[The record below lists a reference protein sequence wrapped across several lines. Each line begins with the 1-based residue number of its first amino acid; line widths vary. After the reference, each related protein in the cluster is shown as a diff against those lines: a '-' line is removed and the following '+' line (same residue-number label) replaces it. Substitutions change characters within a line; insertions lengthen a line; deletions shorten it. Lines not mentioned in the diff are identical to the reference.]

1 VSVEPGRSA
10 AVNVDIDSLYLY
22 YRLHGLDE
30 ERATNVIWERGVP
43 RFAEL
48 FASYGIRATF
58 FVVGADLER
67 WPRAM
72 EGAKALVA
80 EGHELGNHTWSHPYD
95 FSKGDDTSIGEEID
109 RAHTIISEAAG
120 REICGF
126 RAPGYNMSEEVY
138 RSLAQRGY
146 LYSSSLFPSPP
157 YMLAKWGVMASMLL
171 RGKRSEAIWGNP
183 SMMFSSRAP
192 HHRRSVLE
200 MPITVLPGIRFP
212 LIGTTLSL
220 MGTTGYRVIRPLLKQ
235 AKFLNL
241 EFHGIDLIDLE
252 TDGIDGTLA
261 AQRDL
266 RIGLESKLETFSA
279 LMEDVSNGWNVR
291 TLEELA
297 PQFKGPRAR

>member
-1 VSVEPGRSA
+1 MSVEPGRSA

-109 RAHTIISEAAG
+109 RAHTIISEAA
-120 REICGF
+120 
-126 RAPGYNMSEEVY
+126 
-138 RSLAQRGY
+138 
-146 LYSSSLFPSPP
+146 
-157 YMLAKWGVMASMLL
+157 
-171 RGKRSEAIWGNP
+171 
-183 SMMFSSRAP
+183 
-192 HHRRSVLE
+192 
-200 MPITVLPGIRFP
+200 
-212 LIGTTLSL
+212 
-220 MGTTGYRVIRPLLKQ
+220 
-235 AKFLNL
+235 
-241 EFHGIDLIDLE
+241 
-252 TDGIDGTLA
+252 
-261 AQRDL
+261 
-266 RIGLESKLETFSA
+266 
-279 LMEDVSNGWNVR
+279 
-291 TLEELA
+291 
-297 PQFKGPRAR
+297 